1 MRRTKTQPIGVVL
14 EEFFKRPFVARKL
27 AEGHIS
33 DYWRTVVGEH
43 IAKLTTDITLI
54 NNILYVRMASGVVRQ
69 EIFFQ
74 RDAIMQRLNEHAGM
88 QLVNAIIVR

>member
-1 MRRTKTQPIGVVL
+1 MRRTKTQPIGAVL
-14 EEFFKRPFVARKL
+14 DEFFKRPFVARKL

-33 DYWRTVVGEH
+33 DYWRAVVGEH

-74 RDAIMQRLNEHAGM
+74 RDTIMQRLNERAGM
-88 QLVNAIIVR
+88 QLVNVIIVR

>member
-14 EEFFKRPFVARKL
+14 DEFFKRPFVARKL
-27 AEGHIS
+27 AEGHIP
-33 DYWRTVVGEH
+33 DYWREVVGDH
-43 IAKLTTDITLI
+43 IAKLTTDITLV

-69 EIFFQ
+69 EIFYK
-74 RDAIMQRLNEHAGM
+74 RDSIMQRLNERAGM

>member
-1 MRRTKTQPIGVVL
+1 MRRTKTQPIGAVL

-33 DYWRTVVGEH
+33 DYWRAVVGEH

>member
-1 MRRTKTQPIGVVL
+1 MRRTKTQPIGAVL
-14 EEFFKRPFVARKL
+14 DEFFKRPFVARKL

-33 DYWRTVVGEH
+33 DYWRAVVGEH

-54 NNILYVRMASGVVRQ
+54 NNILYVRMSSGVVRQ

-74 RDAIMQRLNEHAGM
+74 RDAIMQRLNERAGM
-88 QLVNAIIVR
+88 QLVNVIIVR

>member
-14 EEFFKRPFVARKL
+14 DEFFKRPFVARKL
-27 AEGHIS
+27 AEGHIP
-33 DYWRTVVGEH
+33 DFWREVVGEH
-43 IAKLTTDITLI
+43 IAKLTTDITLV

-69 EIFFQ
+69 EIFYK
-74 RDAIMQRLNEHAGM
+74 RDTIMQRLNERAGM